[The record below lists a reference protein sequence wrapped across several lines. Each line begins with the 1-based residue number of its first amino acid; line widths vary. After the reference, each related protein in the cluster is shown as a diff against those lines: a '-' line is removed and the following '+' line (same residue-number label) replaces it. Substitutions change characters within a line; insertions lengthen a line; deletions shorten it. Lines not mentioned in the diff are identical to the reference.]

1 LAEISNRKIL
11 VISGKTIDV
20 PTSADFIE
28 GSNISIG
35 HLGIVA
41 GAFDTLG
48 IAGVIDRAIPK
59 TRHHHLTHG
68 DIVKAMVLNGLGFV
82 ERRLYLYPEF
92 FSDIAVDRLLGD
104 GVTNDHLN
112 DDVLSRT
119 LDAIAAYGPT
129 ELSTRSS
136 RSASS
141 SASTVRT
148 ASMSIP
154 QRSAS
159 AASTMPTS
167 TPAT

>member
-1 LAEISNRKIL
+1 M
-11 VISGKTIDV
+11 

-59 TRHHHLTHG
+59 TWHHHLTHG

-104 GVTNDHLN
+104 GVTIDHLN
-112 DDVLSRT
+112 DVLGRT
-119 LDAIAAYGPT
+119 LDAIAADGPT
-129 ELSTRSS
+129 ELFNARSS

-141 SASTVRT
+141 PASMVRT
-148 ASMSIP
+148 VSMSIP

-159 AASTMPTS
+159 AARTMPTS